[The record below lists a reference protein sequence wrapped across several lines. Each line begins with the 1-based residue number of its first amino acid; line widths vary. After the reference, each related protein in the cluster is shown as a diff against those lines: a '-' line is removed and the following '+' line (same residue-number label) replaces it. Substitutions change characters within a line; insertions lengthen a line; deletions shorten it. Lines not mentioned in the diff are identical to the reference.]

1 MERVDKVRWRSAL
14 VEGLAVLVGILL
26 AFAIDASW
34 DLRNQRAETRDALA
48 AVRTELESNLAQI
61 QTDIAFVESVIDET
75 WGFLETV
82 AGSAA
87 SPTYEETA
95 HMVSRVTPSQ
105 PQSLAQSA
113 LNDLVSSG
121 GFGQIES
128 GPLRRALS
136 EYQRLLRLDEV
147 ESQELRAHF
156 RDRIDQYN
164 ISEGSHSVL
173 NWEGYAEVPESS
185 SDFPLPTEAFATNR
199 VYASLLTVRMLT
211 YSDVRASRRTIAR
224 QIEEV
229 LSLMDGAF

>member
-1 MERVDKVRWRSAL
+1 
-14 VEGLAVLVGILL
+14 LVGILL
-26 AFAIDASW
+26 AFGIDATW
-34 DLRNQRAETRDALA
+34 DLRKQRAETRDALV
-48 AVRTELESNLAQI
+48 AVRGELESNLAQI
-61 QTDIAFVESVIDET
+61 EIDIAFVESVIDET

-82 AGSAA
+82 AGSEA

-128 GPLRRALS
+128 GSLRRALS
-136 EYQRLLRLDEV
+136 EYQRLLRLDET
-147 ESQELRAHF
+147 ESEELRSHF

-164 ISEGSHSVL
+164 ISEGSHAVL
-173 NWEGYAEVPESS
+173 NWEGYAEVAESS
-185 SDFPLPTEAFATNR
+185 SDFPLPIEAFATNR
-199 VYASLLTVRMLT
+199 VYANLLTVRMLT
-211 YSDVRASRRTIAR
+211 YADVRASRRRLAG

-229 LSLMDGAF
+229 LTVMGGAF